1 MSSLPVSDR
10 IQRRLDTLVTALTE
24 TLGDDLLGLYIYG
37 SAARGEWRE
46 GCSDLNLLVE
56 TSGID
61 FERIDTLAGAMS
73 EARKRGRIEPLLL
86 TEQEY
91 RRGADAFAVLVED
104 VRRDHV
110 QLWGTGG
117 LLQVR
122 ATPAQLRL
130 GAERELRTV
139 HMRIRRTFLGY
150 CSHSTMVDK
159 LRIHRDFTRSMASL
173 RALCALSGLEVP
185 ATTPAVIDAVGR
197 LLDCDA
203 APLRELHDYR
213 RERQYSQADLAALSQ
228 QFSGLLDRA
237 IQVVD
242 DLEF

>member
-1 MSSLPVSDR
+1 MSELPVSDR
-10 IQRRLDTLVTALTE
+10 VRRHLDKLAAALSDTLGE
-24 TLGDDLLGLYIYG
+24 DLLGLYVYG

-61 FERIDTLAGAMS
+61 FERIDILAGAMS

-86 TEQEY
+86 TEREY

-104 VRRDHV
+104 IRRDHV
-110 QLWGTGG
+110 PLCGG
-117 LLQVR
+117 EAPLQVR

-130 GAERELRTV
+130 GAERELRYV

-159 LRIHRDFTRSMASL
+159 QRIHRDFTRSMASL
-173 RALCALSGLEVP
+173 RALCVLSGLELP
-185 ATTPAVIDAVGR
+185 PDTPGVIDAVGG
-197 LLDCDA
+197 LLGCDVT
-203 APLRELHDYR
+203 PLHELFDYR
-213 RERQYSQADLAALSQ
+213 RERQYAQAELAALSQ
-228 QFSGLLDRA
+228 AFSDLLDRA
-237 IQVVD
+237 IHAVD
-242 DLEF
+242 TL